1 MEEIILTSKNFEE
14 EVLKSE
20 GKVLVDFWATWC
32 APCRMLAPELES
44 FAFSQDEVK
53 VGKVNVDE
61 ESSLAVKYGVNVIP
75 TMILFE
81 NGEELKRRSGY
92 CKQADI
98 EEFVK

>member
-1 MEEIILTSKNFEE
+1 MEEIILTTENFEE

-75 TMILFE
+75 TMLLFE

-92 CKQADI
+92 CKQSDI

>member
-1 MEEIILTSKNFEE
+1 MEEIILTTENFEE

-44 FAFSQDEVK
+44 FAFSQDDVK

-75 TMILFE
+75 TMLLFE

-92 CKQADI
+92 CKQSDI